1 MNFFV
6 VVVFLVVAAAVWFNC
21 VAPGLLLLFV
31 LVAVVGG
38 APCSV
43 FGVAWFLGITLG
55 TRVGS

>member
-6 VVVFLVVAAAVWFNC
+6 VVVFLVVAALLFGSIVLR
-21 VAPGLLLLFV
+21 LLLRFV

-43 FGVAWFLGITLG
+43 FGVAWFLGIILG
-55 TRVGS
+55 TRFGS